1 MVDSLDE
8 LKSSRSVIGQNFP
21 KFEMLDATHRQHG
34 GPGRER
40 GYLGCTFLNTTLQA
54 AVHLGQDYEVN
65 LRFVKNHLWTSVEQL
80 FKETG
85 KLSRNQTEIA
95 GVTTI
100 DYNEHTLRSTSLL
113 CDRAYQ
119 ITNAKTFVFS
129 DSVLCVEKNRR

>member
-1 MVDSLDE
+1 MNAA
-8 LKSSRSVIGQNFP
+8 IWG
-21 KFEMLDATHRQHG
+21 
-34 GPGRER
+34 
-40 GYLGCTFLNTTLQA
+40 TFLNTSLQA
-54 AVHLGQDYEVN
+54 AVHLGQDYEVS

-85 KLSRNQTEIA
+85 KLSRNQTEIT

-100 DYNEHTLRSTSLL
+100 DYKEHTLISTSLL

-119 ITNAKTFVFS
+119 ITNAKTYVFS

>member
-1 MVDSLDE
+1 M
-8 LKSSRSVIGQNFP
+8 
-21 KFEMLDATHRQHG
+21 
-34 GPGRER
+34 
-40 GYLGCTFLNTTLQA
+40 
-54 AVHLGQDYEVN
+54 
-65 LRFVKNHLWTSVEQL
+65 EQL

-85 KLSRNQTEIA
+85 KLSRNQTEIT

-100 DYNEHTLRSTSLL
+100 DYKEHTLRSTSLL